1 MEHEA
6 RERIGTYTTYREAQ
20 AAVDTLSDKGFPVQ
34 HLSIVAE
41 DLRLVEDITGR
52 RGYSVAAG
60 QSLLAGAIVGALAG
74 YFFGLFSLVDPL
86 ISALALASYGVVF
99 GAVVGTLFGL
109 VGHWAS
115 RGRREFSS
123 STHVDAGRYHL
134 MAAPDVA
141 ADASRLVDGVR
152 GTAASHASSNSS
164 R

>member
-1 MEHEA
+1 MEDEA
-6 RERIGTYTTYREAQ
+6 RERIGTYTTYPEAQ
-20 AAVDTLSDKGFPVQ
+20 AAVDSLSDDGFPVE

-41 DLRLVEDITGR
+41 DLRFVEDITGR

-86 ISALALASYGVVF
+86 ISALGLASYGVVF

-109 VGHWAS
+109 AGHWAS
-115 RGRREFSS
+115 RGRRDFSS

-134 MAAPDVA
+134 MADSEVA
-141 ADASRLVDGVR
+141 ADASRLLAGAP
-152 GTAASHASSNSS
+152 GTVAGHASSSSS